1 MAKFEKP
8 FETTKEIFD
17 NQIKVIGLYE
27 QCKIDIVTNNRLKE
41 IFKVTKANDYVKF
54 KTGFDVTIFLNEQV
68 FEFLEE
74 HQRQLIVEESLAY
87 IFYNDEKGTVEVK
100 KPDVKTFSGVL
111 SKFTYDQ
118 YSKTQQVI
126 KETMAQLKDS
136 ASE

>member
-8 FETTKEIFD
+8 FETTRELFN
-17 NQIKVIGLYE
+17 NQIKVIGLHE

-54 KTGFDVTIFLNEQV
+54 KNGIDVIIFLNEQV
-68 FEFLEE
+68 FEYLEE
-74 HQRQLIVEESLAY
+74 PQRQLIIEESLAY
-87 IFYNDEKGTVEVK
+87 IVYNNEKGIVEVK

-111 SKFTYDQ
+111 SKFTYEQ
-118 YSKTQQVI
+118 YAKTQTLI